1 MSREKK
7 SSELSLGTP
16 GATSLMVIFAVL
28 CLAVFSVLTLST
40 VLADSRLEA
49 TANKSVA
56 AYYRADAAAEE
67 TLSELRQNG
76 EEGTHEYSVP
86 VSDTQCLDVCVKLT
100 GDEAEVLRWQLV
112 YSDQWKL
119 NDSLEVWNG
128 E

>member
-1 MSREKK
+1 MSSKKK
-7 SSELSLGTP
+7 SAELSLGTP

-49 TANKSVA
+49 TANKSVT

-67 TLSELRQNG
+67 ALAELRANG
-76 EEGTHEYSVP
+76 EEGLHEYSVP
-86 VSDTQCLDVCVKLT
+86 VSDTQRLDVRVRLT
-100 GDEAEVLRWQLV
+100 GEEYEVFRWQLV
-112 YSDQWKL
+112 NSEKWTAD
-119 NDSLEVWNG
+119 DSLEVWSG

>member
-67 TLSELRQNG
+67 ALSELRQNG
-76 EEGTHEYSVP
+76 EEGIHEYSVP

-112 YSDQWKL
+112 YSDQWKF

>member
-76 EEGTHEYSVP
+76 EEGIHEYSVP